1 MGIKLSCGRGLIG
14 SKLHATQAQK
24 ANAGLTRGQTA
35 EGSIIWLA
43 LDRQQAVA

>member
-1 MGIKLSCGRGLIG
+1 MQLSCGRGLKG

-24 ANAGLTRGQTA
+24 ANAGLTRGQKG
-35 EGSIIWLA
+35 EGSLNWLE